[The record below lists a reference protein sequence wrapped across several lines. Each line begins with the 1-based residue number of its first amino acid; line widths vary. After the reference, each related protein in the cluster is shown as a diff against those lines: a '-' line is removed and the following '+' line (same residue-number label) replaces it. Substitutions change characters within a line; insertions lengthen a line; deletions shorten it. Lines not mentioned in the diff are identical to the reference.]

1 MHNCNLPLPTPKLGS
16 FHHTLILSTPCPRAD
31 MKGEISQGTAGLIKS
46 QKANPETA
54 AMQNILCL
62 LCPARCSSPRL
73 WVSVSHITER
83 QSWAILGL
91 NHTGSGLPSTSQLPP
106 CSAKRRR
113 AAARRCRIPPALAGS
128 RGSCARTAAQLS
140 SHGSRAAH
148 RALPLL
154 TTAEPGL
161 WTAHGCVKTSQ
172 TSAPEPHKSWLQGF
186 LPVLSR
192 HRAPQTAQHMHL

>member
-1 MHNCNLPLPTPKLGS
+1 MHNCNLQLPTPKLGS
-16 FHHTLILSTPCPRAD
+16 FHHTLILSTPCPRVD

-91 NHTGSGLPSTSQLPP
+91 NHTGSGLPSTSKLPP

-113 AAARRCRIPPALAGS
+113 AAARRCRIPPSSGRQQRQLCQDWSSAQLPRLQSCSQSSASAHSLPGQPRPSQGS
-128 RGSCARTAAQLS
+128 R
-140 SHGSRAAH
+140 H
-148 RALPLL
+148 P
-154 TTAEPGL
+154 
-161 WTAHGCVKTSQ
+161 HGCVKTSQ
-172 TSAPEPHKSWLQGF
+172 TSASEPHKSWLQGF
-186 LPVLSR
+186 LPVLS
-192 HRAPQTAQHMHL
+192 QHMHL